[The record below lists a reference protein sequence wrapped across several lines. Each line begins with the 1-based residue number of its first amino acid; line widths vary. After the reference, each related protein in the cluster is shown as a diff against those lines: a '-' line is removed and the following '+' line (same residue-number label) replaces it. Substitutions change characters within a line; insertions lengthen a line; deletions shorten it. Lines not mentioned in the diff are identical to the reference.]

1 MANLVNADRVRLA
14 FGTRTLL
21 ADVSLGLGVGEV
33 IGVVGRN
40 GAGKTTLLRV
50 LAGAQPVDSGAVT
63 RTNSLS
69 LGALWQSDDMPA
81 GVTVRDVVVGGR
93 PDHAWAAA
101 AQSRAIV
108 TELLADVPL
117 DSPITALSGGERRRA
132 ALAAMLLPRHD
143 LLILDEPTNH
153 LDVEAVSWLAAEL
166 KRRSDTGQAMLIV
179 SHDRWFLDEICTRM
193 WEVHDGEV
201 DAYDGGYSAYVLART
216 ERARQAAAAETR
228 RRNLLRKEL
237 AWLRRGPPARTS
249 KPQFRIATANALIA
263 DVPPPR
269 DRLQLQQFSVSRL
282 GKDVF
287 DLHALTHTLPTG
299 RDLLRNVDWSI
310 GPGDRIGLIGVN
322 GAGKT
327 TLLNL
332 LAGTVKPTSGKVKRG
347 RTLRLSMLTQSVGEL
362 DDGERV
368 LDSVTTLARR
378 TRLATGR
385 ELPASQL
392 LEDFGFTGEKLV
404 TRIGDLS
411 GGERRRLQFLRL
423 LLSEPNVLLL
433 DEPTNDLDIDTL
445 TVVEDHLDTW
455 PGTLLVVSHDRY
467 FLERTCDVVYALLG
481 DGSVGLLPGGVDEY
495 LDRRRAARAADA
507 AQPTA
512 TGSAAPTAAAEHRRL
527 KKELAKLEG
536 QLAKADKAIARVHDQ
551 MAAAAADF
559 VRLGELQTELDRL
572 ETGKDELETAW
583 LEAATALES

>member
-228 RRNLLRKEL
+228 RRNCCARS
-237 AWLRRGPPARTS
+237 WRGCA
-249 KPQFRIATANALIA
+249 
-263 DVPPPR
+263 
-269 DRLQLQQFSVSRL
+269 
-282 GKDVF
+282 
-287 DLHALTHTLPTG
+287 
-299 RDLLRNVDWSI
+299 
-310 GPGDRIGLIGVN
+310 
-322 GAGKT
+322 GAH
-327 TLLNL
+327 
-332 LAGTVKPTSGKVKRG
+332 
-347 RTLRLSMLTQSVGEL
+347 
-362 DDGERV
+362 
-368 LDSVTTLARR
+368 
-378 TRLATGR
+378 RLA
-385 ELPASQL
+385 LPNRSSASP
-392 LEDFGFTGEKLV
+392 
-404 TRIGDLS
+404 RPMRS
-411 GGERRRLQFLRL
+411 
-423 LLSEPNVLLL
+423 S
-433 DEPTNDLDIDTL
+433 PT
-445 TVVEDHLDTW
+445 
-455 PGTLLVVSHDRY
+455 
-467 FLERTCDVVYALLG
+467 C
-481 DGSVGLLPGGVDEY
+481 
-495 LDRRRAARAADA
+495 RRRA
-507 AQPTA
+507 
-512 TGSAAPTAAAEHRRL
+512 TGCNCSNSPCR
-527 KKELAKLEG
+527 
-536 QLAKADKAIARVHDQ
+536 DW
-551 MAAAAADF
+551 
-559 VRLGELQTELDRL
+559 VRTSS
-572 ETGKDELETAW
+572 TSTP
-583 LEAATALES
+583 